1 MLVAQR
7 YDLGEAL
14 GAGGEARVFR
24 ARDLRDNRE
33 VALRL
38 SAQKPVPPSADDP
51 PPHPNWVRRLDRGG
65 DHEQGSYEVFEL
77 LNGVTLETRVGV
89 EPLQPGPW
97 LDFIRQ
103 SLDAVAALHAVG
115 WTHGD
120 LNAGN
125 FLHDA
130 GTTWKLLELP
140 FHRSVR
146 PALFGSIY
154 TLAPEQIDGR
164 KPDSRSDVYAL
175 GCLYY
180 YAATGVY
187 PHAGGSAAEIAIG
200 RLRFEPEPLQAPALS
215 QRHAEWVMG
224 LLKSREAERPADA
237 GAARSL
243 LGG

>member
-7 YDLGEAL
+7 YELGEAL

-24 ARDLRDNRE
+24 ARDLRDDRE

-38 SAQKPVPPSADDP
+38 SAQKLAPPSTGDP
-51 PPHPNWVRRLDRGG
+51 APHPNWVRLFDQGH
-65 DHEQGSYEVFEL
+65 DQEHGSYEVFEL
-77 LNGVTLETRVGV
+77 LHGETLETRVGA

-97 LDFIRQ
+97 LDFVRQ
-103 SLDAVAALHAVG
+103 SLDAVGALHAAG

-125 FLHDA
+125 FLHDS

-140 FHRSVR
+140 FHRSAR

-164 KPDSRSDVYAL
+164 KPDPRSDVYAL

-180 YAATGVY
+180 YAATGAY
-187 PHAGGSAAEIAIG
+187 PHAGSNVAEIAVN
-200 RLRFEPEPLQAPALS
+200 RLRFESEPLRAPALS
-215 QRHAEWVMG
+215 QKHADWVMG
-224 LLKSREAERPADA
+224 LLHSKESDRPADA
-237 GAARSL
+237 CVARSL
-243 LGG
+243 LGN